1 MTHSKRDANERGIL
15 DALTD
20 LGVWYCQMHREAG
33 FDLLLAFRGRLYIV
47 EIKDPAQPPSKR
59 KPTANEGVTWGK
71 LAYHGIP
78 YAFCETLDD
87 VLRIIGAA

>member
-1 MTHSKRDANERGIL
+1 MTYSKRDANERAIL
-15 DALTD
+15 NALTD

-33 FDLLLAFRGRLYIV
+33 FDLLLAFRGRLYIC
-47 EIKDPAQPPSKR
+47 EIKDPAQPPNKR
-59 KPTANEGVTWGK
+59 KLTENEGKTWGK

-78 YAFCETLDD
+78 YAICETLDD